1 MVSYVVICIF
11 QITDK
16 TKSFFLC
23 ILAMCF
29 LCLQVL
35 ACAFDPF
42 VIVLFVLF
50 LWFPNVLYMLLLIFY
65 WLYTLK
71 YLPVYNMNFHFVVLI
86 LTWLNSSIFFHP
98 HWHILCF
105 KKSFSPLR
113 SERNSPIF
121 PTKMFTF
128 DIEIFNLSGIDFCR
142 AGRNLILFFL
152 TWITN
157 LWWFT

>member
-50 LWFPNVLYMLLLIFY
+50 L
-65 WLYTLK
+65 
-71 YLPVYNMNFHFVVLI
+71 
-86 LTWLNSSIFFHP
+86 
-98 HWHILCF
+98 
-105 KKSFSPLR
+105 
-113 SERNSPIF
+113 
-121 PTKMFTF
+121 
-128 DIEIFNLSGIDFCR
+128 
-142 AGRNLILFFL
+142 
-152 TWITN
+152 
-157 LWWFT
+157 